1 MLVTLISQIAVDLVR
16 DYQYVVLQAQL
27 TDPLQLFK
35 GEAAHSGVVG
45 VGHKEQLGA
54 GILQLLLQI
63 VKINLIFAVFVLHKA
78 VLQQLAAV
86 VAYDSGEGRVNRGLN
101 DHLVAGIRIGSDG
114 VHQERKNTVG
124 VLDPVRIHVP
134 AKVDALPARCRLFK
148 LKGLNGIAEAGVL
161 CPLLD
166 GLGNFCRYGKV
177 RIRDPHREH
186 VLWIA
191 GSLVLLA
198 LGDSPVD
205 DLVKI
210 VSHSISPQKTE

>member
-1 MLVTLISQIAVDLVR
+1 MRLLGMMAAPGTEPGNVKGFTGVNQDDAVVCKLLADGTKGNVLVTLISQIAVDLVR

-114 VHQERKNTVG
+114 VHQERKNTG
-124 VLDPVRIHVP
+124 WR
-134 AKVDALPARCRLFK
+134 
-148 LKGLNGIAEAGVL
+148 
-161 CPLLD
+161 
-166 GLGNFCRYGKV
+166 
-177 RIRDPHREH
+177 
-186 VLWIA
+186 
-191 GSLVLLA
+191 
-198 LGDSPVD
+198 
-205 DLVKI
+205 
-210 VSHSISPQKTE
+210 T